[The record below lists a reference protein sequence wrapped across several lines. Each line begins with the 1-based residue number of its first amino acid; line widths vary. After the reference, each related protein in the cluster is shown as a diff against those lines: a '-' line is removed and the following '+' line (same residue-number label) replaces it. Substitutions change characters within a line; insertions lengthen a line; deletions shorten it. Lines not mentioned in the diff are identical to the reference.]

1 MSDNFIKTPIPG
13 TFYRRPAPDKEP
25 FKEEG
30 DQCVEG
36 ETVGLVEVMK
46 NFHEIKAERSGV
58 IKAFLVD
65 DNHPVVPGQTIVEL
79 E

>member
-25 FKEEG
+25 FKQVG
-30 DQCVEG
+30 DQCTEG
-36 ETVGLVEVMK
+36 ETIGLVEVMK
-46 NFHEIKAERSGV
+46 NFHEIKTERAGTIKIFLAE
-58 IKAFLVD
+58 
-65 DNHPVVPGQTIVEL
+65 DNQPVTPGQTIAEF